1 MVIANK
7 IDKLNKIQIIKKNLY
22 NDKKQYFL
30 NEYKENEKLIEKDLK
45 VIEMNKWNDFKY
57 NKYITK

>member
-1 MVIANK
+1 MH
-7 IDKLNKIQIIKKNLY
+7 

-45 VIEMNKWNDFKY
+45 VIEMNRWNDFKY
-57 NKYITK
+57 NKYIT